1 MRGAAATSRK
11 STPPTQRAPGL
22 WRLYVVGLL
31 LVALMLLL
39 LGRLVA
45 LQVLDV
51 EHGADFLR
59 SQGAMRAV
67 RTAEIPAYRGS
78 ISDRHGQPLA
88 VSTPVVS
95 LWANPQHLKDSNRL
109 PELARALNVPV
120 ADLEQ
125 RLKRYRNK
133 QFMYLARN
141 QMPNEA
147 RSVLSLGVDGVKGE
161 RAYRRFYP
169 AGEVT
174 AQVLGLTNV
183 DGEGLEGLEYAY
195 ESVLKGRPGQK
206 RFIKDLHGDAVRDI
220 GVVEEAQSGGD
231 LTLSIDLRLQ
241 YLQHRE
247 LQRAMVET
255 GAAAGA
261 AVTIDA
267 WTGEI
272 LAMTNHPVFNPN
284 SRADF
289 DSAAV
294 RNRVVTDV
302 FEPGSTIKPLTL
314 VAALE
319 SGQFTTATLIDTS
332 PGRIKVGRKV
342 LPDPRNYG
350 EITVSRVIEK
360 SSQVGVTKIS
370 QAIGHEPILQVFH
383 RFGLGEPSNIGFP
396 GERSGVLP
404 TRNRWSDI
412 EKATLAFGYG
422 LTATPLQIAHA
433 YSVFANRGQQ
443 VPLTLIKRADG
454 EQETGRRV
462 ISEDI
467 AQQVVAVL
475 NRVTGDQGTAQN
487 ARVAGFSV
495 GGKTGTVHK
504 VGAGGYIDDKYIA
517 LFVGISPIENPRY
530 VTVVVVDEPK
540 GNGYGG
546 GAAAAPI
553 YAGITEGVLRL
564 NNVPPTIDVPSVGS
578 YAALGGGL

>member
-1 MRGAAATSRK
+1 MSRTAATSRK
-11 STPPTQRAPGL
+11 TAAPERRIPDM
-22 WRLYVVGLL
+22 WRLYVIALL
-31 LVALMLLL
+31 LLILLALL
-39 LGRLVA
+39 LGRLIA

-59 SQGAMRAV
+59 NQGAMRAV
-67 RTAEIPAYRGS
+67 RTAEIPAYRGL
-78 ISDRHGQPLA
+78 ITDRHGEPLA

-95 LWANPQHLKDSNRL
+95 LWANPQHLKDTNRL
-109 PELARALNVPV
+109 PELARALGVPV

-125 RLKRYRNK
+125 RLALYSNK

-141 QMPNEA
+141 QMPDEA
-147 RSVLSLGVDGVKGE
+147 RRVLSLGIQGVRGE
-161 RAYRRFYP
+161 RAYQRFYP

-183 DGEGLEGLEYAY
+183 DGEGLEGLEYSYQSQLAG
-195 ESVLKGRPGQK
+195 KPGRK

-220 GVVEEAQSGGD
+220 GVVEEAQSGSN

-241 YLQHRE
+241 YFQHRE
-247 LQRAMVET
+247 LQRAMAET

-284 SRADF
+284 SRSGFMA
-289 DSAAV
+289 AAV
-294 RNRVVTDV
+294 RNRTVTDV

-319 SGQFTTATLIDTS
+319 SGKFTTETLIDTS
-332 PGRIKVGRKV
+332 PGRIKVGQKV

-350 EITVSRVIEK
+350 EISVSRVIEK
-360 SSQVGVTKIS
+360 SSQVGVTKIA
-370 QAIGHEPILQVFH
+370 QQIGHEPILQVFQ

-396 GERSGVLP
+396 GERTGVLP
-404 TRNRWSDI
+404 ERNRWSEI
-412 EKATLAFGYG
+412 EKVTLAFGYG
-422 LTATPLQIAHA
+422 LTTTPLQLAHA
-433 YSVFANRGQQ
+433 YSVFANRGRQM
-443 VPLTLIKRADG
+443 PLTLIKRAED
-454 EQETGRRV
+454 ERVTGRRV

-467 AQQVVAVL
+467 AQQVVTVL
-475 NRVTGDQGTAQN
+475 HRVTGDQGTARN
-487 ARVAGFSV
+487 ARVPGFSV

-504 VGAGGYIDDKYIA
+504 VGVGGYIDDKYIA

-530 VTVVVVDEPK
+530 VTAVIVDEPK
-540 GNGYGG
+540 GDGYGG

-553 YAGITEGVLRL
+553 YAGITERVLRL
-564 NNVPPTIDVPSVGS
+564 NNVPPALDIPSVGN
-578 YAALGGGL
+578 YAVLGGGL

>member
-1 MRGAAATSRK
+1 MSRVAATSRK
-11 STPPTQRAPGL
+11 VTARARTLPGV
-22 WRLYVVGLL
+22 WRLYLVAALL
-31 LVALMLLL
+31 LTLALLL

-45 LQVLDV
+45 LQVLDA
-51 EHGADFLR
+51 ERGADFLR
-59 SQGAMRAV
+59 NQGAMRAV
-67 RTAEIPAYRGS
+67 RTAEIPAYRGL
-78 ISDRHGQPLA
+78 ITDRRGEPLA

-95 LWANPQHLKDSNRL
+95 LWANPQHLKDTNRL
-109 PELARALNVPV
+109 PELARALAVPL

-125 RLKRYRNK
+125 RLALYKNK

-147 RSVLSLGVDGVKGE
+147 RSVLGLGIPGVRGE
-161 RAYRRFYP
+161 RAYQRFYP

-195 ESVLKGRPGQK
+195 ESVLAGRSGRK

-220 GVVEEAQSGGD
+220 GVVEEAQPGND
-231 LTLSIDLRLQ
+231 LLLSIDLRLQ

-284 SRADF
+284 SRSGF

-302 FEPGSTIKPLTL
+302 FEPGSTMKPLTL

-319 SGQFTTATLIDTS
+319 SGQFTTETLIDTS

-360 SSQVGVTKIS
+360 SSQVGVTKIA
-370 QAIGHEPILQVFH
+370 QQIGHEPILQVFH

-396 GERSGVLP
+396 GERSGILP
-404 TRNRWSDI
+404 ERNRWSEID
-412 EKATLAFGYG
+412 KVTLAFGYG

-433 YSVFANRGQQ
+433 YSVFANRGMQM
-443 VPLTLIKRADG
+443 PLTLIKREAG
-454 EQETGRRV
+454 ERVSARRV

-467 AQQVVAVL
+467 ARQVVTVL
-475 NRVTGDQGTAQN
+475 NRVTGDQGTARK
-487 ARVAGFSV
+487 ARVPGFSV

-504 VGAGGYIDDKYIA
+504 VGVGGYIDDKYIA

-530 VTVVVVDEPK
+530 VTAVIVDEPK
-540 GNGYGG
+540 GDSYGG

-553 YAGITEGVLRL
+553 YAGITDGVLRL
-564 NNVPPTIDVPSVGS
+564 NNIAPTADLASAAS
-578 YAALGGGL
+578 YAALGGGQ